1 MTDKEKLLLALK
13 SALDLEEDFIVKLAP
28 LCLGF
33 LRSSQLSEKKKNQIE
48 NILSVLE
55 SGSVRHKKTVESLIR
70 KIKMEEKDGYQENTL

>member
-55 SGSVRHKKTVESLIR
+55 SDSVRHKKTVESLIR